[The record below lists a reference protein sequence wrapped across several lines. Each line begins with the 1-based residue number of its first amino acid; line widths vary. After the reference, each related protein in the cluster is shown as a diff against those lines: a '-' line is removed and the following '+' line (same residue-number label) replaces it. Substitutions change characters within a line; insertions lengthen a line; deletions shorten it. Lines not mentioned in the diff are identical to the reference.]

1 MSSPVG
7 RSRSWWTEYAD
18 SGYGTFKAAAA
29 EAIAEGLA
37 PIREAYENLDDAE
50 VAEVMARG
58 AATARDRA
66 ETAMKTVR
74 EKVGIV

>member
-1 MSSPVG
+1 VD
-7 RSRSWWTEYAD
+7 EYAA
-18 SGYGTFKAAAA
+18 SGYGAFKGAVAD
-29 EAIAEGLA
+29 AIVEGLA
-37 PIREAYENLDDAE
+37 PVRKAYDALDDAE
-50 VAEVMARG
+50 VAEIMARG

>member
-1 MSSPVG
+1 LVDEHAAG
-7 RSRSWWTEYAD
+7 
-18 SGYGTFKAAAA
+18 GYGKFKDAVA
-29 EAIAEGLA
+29 EAIVVGLA
-37 PIREAYENLDDAE
+37 PVQEAYQSLDDAI
-50 VAEVMARG
+50 VADVMARG

>member
-1 MSSPVG
+1 VFSG
-7 RSRSWWTEYAD
+7 RPIPDLVEEYAA
-18 SGYGTFKAAAA
+18 SGYGPFKEAVA
-29 EAIAEGLA
+29 EAIIEGLA
-37 PIREAYENLDDAE
+37 PIQAAYQALDDAE